1 MTVPQDY
8 TRAGQVFDRLL
19 TDIAD
24 ICNLGTR
31 HQAYAVLYAVLR
43 VFRRRLS
50 AEEILIFADC
60 LPAMLRAMFVND
72 WLPGEKPLPF
82 ATLEEYDREARAIRR
97 HHNLMPEG
105 SFRLVATLIRLQCIP
120 LAFEDALKR
129 LPPEVTA
136 FWKDAGNY

>member
-8 TRAGQVFDRLL
+8 ARASEVFDRLL

-43 VFRRRLS
+43 VFRRRLT
-50 AEEILIFADC
+50 AVEILIFADC

-72 WLPGEKPLPF
+72 WLPGEEPLPF

-105 SFRLVATLIRLQCIP
+105 SFRRVATLIRLQCIP

-129 LPPEVTA
+129 LPPEVRR
-136 FWKDAGNY
+136 FWQETSDY